1 MKVTPRRQRSDSA
14 AAAIAATQAAAL
26 GPLEPPAHV
35 TLRPGDR
42 PFWNAIMLARAR
54 PNRLDVTPSAG
65 RDRRKQKCP
74 AHGRAFPGL
83 NAGAACYSTPSISAA
98 WRCRRAMRRSVGGW
112 EALAVR
118 RLPCSGS
125 MTKV

>member
-54 PNRLDVTPSAG
+54 DTWTEVDLTTAATLARTQADIEDLHATLAAAGYLLGGCRGGDAGPPS
-65 RDRRKQKCP
+65 C
-74 AHGRAFPGL
+74 RADPR
-83 NAGAACYSTPSISAA
+83 AA
-98 WRCRRAMRRSVGGW
+98 R
-112 EALAVR
+112 
-118 RLPCSGS
+118 PC
-125 MTKV
+125 